1 MKKKKKKV
9 EKIIWKIK
17 NEGRSKGGEKQER
30 TKRSNNNEAKF
41 PENTK
46 NPTRNQEKMGN
57 EGREGAG
64 PPVFGPLSLPAP
76 PSPVCVERPPDPP
89 AGGGAAIRTD
99 IHTLRDD
106 ALVTRLRLPVTRGD
120 ASVLFA

>member
-1 MKKKKKKV
+1 MKDDQREVRNKNERREEIIMKRSFPRTPTNQRGIKKKWEMKT
-9 EKIIWKIK
+9 EK
-17 NEGRSKGGEKQER
+17 GQDHQFSVRSACQLR
-30 TKRSNNNEAKF
+30 
-41 PENTK
+41 
-46 NPTRNQEKMGN
+46 
-57 EGREGAG
+57 
-64 PPVFGPLSLPAP
+64 PPLFAWSG
-76 PSPVCVERPPDPP
+76 RPPDPP